1 MYSYFLE
8 IASYLSLCH
17 SPELVAS
24 AVSVFD
30 GLVLSRLGLA
40 FVLAADRL
48 RPPLPNPSSFANVD
62 RKCEAVN

>member
-48 RPPLPNPSSFANVD
+48 RPLCLIPALSPMWIANAE
-62 RKCEAVN
+62 R